1 MEIVPSSIVPVPTV
15 SQNAPRQPQ
24 GQSLLSVGQQLVA
37 TVASVD
43 ADGNITLNIDSLI
56 LAAKTELKLSPGQLL
71 DLIVTQKGGQVVLRL
86 SDPATKE
93 AVIGQAL
100 REGLPR
106 QQPLTEIVANLAFL
120 AKQPAVAGGTLP
132 AVITQMA
139 QQIMRQLPS
148 SKDVSQ
154 ADTLKASLREAGV
167 FLEHKLKDAVLS
179 NSAPEIARDLKAALL
194 QLRSALQA
202 LERPA
207 TGGGGRESRAAAS
220 ATTPPAP
227 GQGAAPESVKSGQGS
242 TTTAPGAVGE
252 TKQAGLEVAK
262 PAQPLPGGS
271 EAATARLVKALAT
284 PAPLF
289 QPVDAESE
297 MPPPG
302 PRTDARSPADRAH
315 AQLKG
320 AGDSALPGTKVQA
333 QSSAAATLENPPLDL
348 DPMAELL
355 KQVEGALARTQLHQ
369 LATLAE
375 QDHGRMLLAFE
386 LPVRHQDR
394 TDVIQMHIE
403 REARRGEGETEPP
416 TTVTLGFD
424 IEPLGPMYA
433 RVTLLKDIV
442 SVMLW
447 AERPETAQL
456 FGSHLADLRERL
468 ERNGLK
474 AEHLAAHVGS
484 PPQSFVRL
492 DSRSL
497 LDVQA

>member
-1 MEIVPSSIVPVPTV
+1 MEIVPNSIVPVPTV

-120 AKQPAVAGGTLP
+120 AKQPAVAGGALP

-167 FLEHKLKDAVLS
+167 FLEHKLKDAVQS

-202 LERPA
+202 LERPT
-207 TGGGGRESRAAAS
+207 TGGGGSESRAAAS
-220 ATTPPAP
+220 TTTPPTP
-227 GQGAAPESVKSGQGS
+227 GQSVAPESVKSGQES
-242 TTTAPGAVGE
+242 KSTAPGAVGE
-252 TKQAGLEVAK
+252 AKQAGLEIAK
-262 PAQPLPGGS
+262 LAQPLPGGS

-284 PAPLF
+284 PAPLL

-297 MPPPG
+297 RPPEPQ
-302 PRTDARSPADRAH
+302 TDARSPTDRAH

-433 RVTLLKDIV
+433 RVTLLKDSV